1 MKVTYRAILFI
12 LCTLL
17 WYSSQTCLAQSKVKK
32 KAEAWYNEGVR
43 LENAGMQDAAFYCYT
58 KAIKKQKSYALPWM
72 AKANM
77 LYSNDSLTSA
87 YEVLINGRKHI
98 DKSNFKIDYGLALY
112 SFLLG
117 DYVAAQRHME
127 SLLEYKP
134 RFSSVFNYEV
144 SILAKSIVL
153 ADSLVRNPLNYALN
167 ILSENVNSEYD
178 EYFPSLTV
186 DGEKL
191 FFTRLDPRHNTS
203 KQRWNEDLYSCI
215 QLEGEWSPAQ
225 PLPSS
230 VNSKMNEGA
239 NTISSDGRELFYAA
253 MYHQRGDMNLYS
265 SSYSN
270 NQWTSPTP
278 ISQEVNSPS
287 WDSQPC
293 LSADGSMLFFTS
305 SRPGGLGNSDI
316 YVARRDSNN
325 TFSQIEQ
332 LPYPI
337 NTPGND
343 QRPHFHP
350 DGKTLYY
357 STNGLPGMGGSDLY
371 KTELNDD
378 GTWST
383 PINLGFPINSFK
395 DERGIFVS
403 GDGRLAYIS
412 TDRPGGMGGM
422 DIYQFELPQS
432 IAPRTTAYL
441 KGTVLDSLSG
451 QPIAATIE
459 IYDLTRAKTYRTLNV
474 DAMSG
479 SFLIAIPGSFNY
491 SFHITSSGKIP
502 ISRTLTSDTIFRSG
516 ELLNE
521 EFLLSSPSIGNQFR
535 LNNVFFE
542 TNSAVLEEI
551 SQQELQLVANWM
563 ATVEDEVIFELQ
575 GHTDNRGSE
584 DWNLTLSQQRA
595 DAVRNYLVSIGIP
608 ADRLIARGFGMTR
621 PIDTNETEEGRAN
634 NRRTEVHFR

>member
-1 MKVTYRAILFI
+1 MKIQYRCILGL
-12 LCTLL
+12 LCLL
-17 WYSSQTCLAQSKVKK
+17 QCLSVSIGFAQDKVNK
-32 KAEAWYNEGVR
+32 KAESWYFEGIR
-43 LENAGMQDAAFYCYT
+43 SENVGMVDGALYCYT
-58 KAIKKQKSYALPWM
+58 KAIKKQKKYLLPWL
-72 AKANM
+72 AKADL
-77 LYSNDSLTSA
+77 LYRMDSIQMAYDVLTKAESRVKTTS
-87 YEVLINGRKHI
+87 YKL
-98 DKSNFKIDYGLALY
+98 DYGLALY
-112 SFLLG
+112 SFLLQ
-117 DYVAAQRHME
+117 DYEQAKQRVEKLFQTKH
-127 SLLEYKP
+127 
-134 RFSSVFNYEV
+134 RWSSAFTYEATILQQ
-144 SILAKSIVL
+144 SILL
-153 ADSLVRNPLNYALN
+153 ADSLVRHPHQYDLERLP
-167 ILSENVNSEYD
+167 SSVNSSYD

-186 DGEKL
+186 DGEQL
-191 FFTRLDPRHNTS
+191 YFTRMESSTVSYDL
-203 KQRWNEDLYSCI
+203 WNEDLYSCR
-215 QLEGEWSPAQ
+215 QLGESWSDAVA
-225 PLPSS
+225 LPSTI
-230 VNSKMNEGA
+230 NSKDNEGA
-239 NTISSDGRELFYAA
+239 NSISTDGNELFYAA
-253 MYHQRGDMNLYS
+253 MYGQQGDMDIYRAE
-265 SSYSN
+265 YSN
-270 NQWTSPTP
+270 QQWNAPRPLS
-278 ISQEVNSPS
+278 SAVNSNE

-293 LSADGSMLFFTS
+293 LSADGTMLFFTS
-305 SRPGGLGNSDI
+305 TRPGGLGKSDI
-316 YVARRDSNN
+316 YLARRDSNN
-325 TFSQIEQ
+325 VFSEVER
-332 LPYPI
+332 LPFPI

-350 DGKTLYY
+350 DGKTLYF

-371 KTELNDD
+371 KTQLNAD
-378 GTWST
+378 GTWT
-383 PINLGFPINSFK
+383 KPVNMGFPINSPM

-403 GDGRLAYIS
+403 GDGQQAFIS
-412 TDRPGGMGGM
+412 TNRKGGMGGM
-422 DIYQFELPQS
+422 DIYKFDLPQS
-432 IAPRTTAYL
+432 VAPGLTAYL

-451 QPIAATIE
+451 QPITATIE
-459 IYDLTRAKTYRTLNV
+459 IYDLTRDKTYRTLNV

-502 ISRTLTSDTIFRSG
+502 ISRTLSSDTIFRSG

-551 SQQELQLVANWM
+551 SQQELQLVAEWM